1 MGVIPV
7 HSSPDENGPIEP
19 ARRKAPA
26 SATDDPATPAPPKVE
41 LPRSFPVVLIPART
55 KSSPRKGKT
64 KTGRKGKKDKTTIVT
79 FKSTTQLLAAVDA
92 CTESMRVYDPM
103 ASRATVIRMA
113 LVEFLKPRGFL
124 L

>member
-1 MGVIPV
+1 MHSIPDD
-7 HSSPDENGPIEP
+7 SGRIEP
-19 ARRKAPA
+19 ARRKAPEGRG
-26 SATDDPATPAPPKVE
+26 SPVEPAPPNAE
-41 LPRSFPVVLIPART
+41 LLRSFPVMLAPART
-55 KSSPRKGKT
+55 KSGPRKGKT
-64 KTGRKGKKDKTTIVT
+64 KTGKAKKGKKDKTTIVT
-79 FKSTTQLLAAVDA
+79 FKSTTTLLAAVDA

>member
-1 MGVIPV
+1 M

-41 LPRSFPVVLIPART
+41 LPRSFPVVLIPAR
-55 KSSPRKGKT
+55 SPRKG

-103 ASRATVIRMA
+103 ASRATLIRMA

-124 L
+124 P